1 MEILINEGGINGTGK
16 GVVNTNS
23 QSYKDLQN
31 IIQVQVKKQSVQE
44 QLTYKLIG
52 LKLQSNK

>member
-23 QSYKDLQN
+23 QSYEDLQN

>member
-1 MEILINEGGINGTGK
+1 MKKIINEGGIIGIGE
-16 GVVNTNS
+16 GVMNINS
-23 QSYKDLQN
+23 QDYKDLQN

>member
-1 MEILINEGGINGTGK
+1 MKKIINEGGINGTGK